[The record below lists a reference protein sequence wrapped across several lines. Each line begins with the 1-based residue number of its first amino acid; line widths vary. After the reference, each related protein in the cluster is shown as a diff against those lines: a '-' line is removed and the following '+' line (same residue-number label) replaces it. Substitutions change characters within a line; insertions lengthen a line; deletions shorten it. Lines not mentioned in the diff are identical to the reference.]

1 VRRVAVTGIGLASP
15 LGIGT
20 EETWSALLH
29 ARSAV
34 GPIEAYDAHS
44 LRTRVGAEV
53 RELNA
58 RDYVKNRRS
67 LRTMTRHD
75 ELAMAAAALAVR
87 DSGLELEDDPE
98 GRNALFTAGN
108 KQVSDPDYF
117 SEASVQARDGDGVAD
132 MHRFAELAYGSVHP
146 LFFIE
151 GIQGAS
157 LFYIS
162 EAYGVR
168 GANTYFSGTAEAG
181 MFAIARGYRAVRRG
195 EAEVALCG
203 GADAP
208 IFWWHMAAWDTAGVL
223 TDRNELGVGA
233 CAPYD
238 RDRDGTVLGEG
249 GAFLVLEELEAAQ
262 ARGAEIYAEVGGV
275 GATSDT
281 GHVMT
286 PDPSGRPVAG
296 AVERA
301 LRAAGATPEEVDY
314 VAAHGSGTR
323 LGDASEA
330 AGLRA
335 VFGRNGLA
343 ASSVKPAA
351 GHLMAAAGAL
361 NAAVAALAI
370 ARGAVPP
377 TLNLE
382 NVDPACEG
390 VDWIP
395 GQAREGPVRQALAL
409 ARGIEGQNVA
419 LALRAV

>member
-1 VRRVAVTGIGLASP
+1 
-15 LGIGT
+15 
-20 EETWSALLH
+20 
-29 ARSAV
+29 
-34 GPIEAYDAHS
+34 
-44 LRTRVGAEV
+44 
-53 RELNA
+53 
-58 RDYVKNRRS
+58 
-67 LRTMTRHD
+67 
-75 ELAMAAAALAVR
+75 
-87 DSGLELEDDPE
+87 
-98 GRNALFTAGN
+98 
-108 KQVSDPDYF
+108 
-117 SEASVQARDGDGVAD
+117 
-132 MHRFAELAYGSVHP
+132 VHP

-151 GIQGAS
+151 GIQGAP

-208 IFWWHMAAWDTAGVL
+208 IFWWHMAAWDTAGML
-223 TDRNELGVGA
+223 TDRNELGAGA

-262 ARGAEIYAEVGGV
+262 ARGAEIYAEVVGV
-275 GATSDT
+275 GATSDV

-286 PDPSGRPVAG
+286 PDPSGRPVGA

-301 LRAAGATPEEVDY
+301 LKAAEISPQDVDY

-323 LGDASEA
+323 LGDTSEA
-330 AGLRA
+330 TGLRA
-335 VFGRNGLA
+335 VFGENGLA
-343 ASSVKPAA
+343 ASSVKPAT

-370 ARGAVPP
+370 ARGAAPP
-377 TLNLE
+377 TLNLKHL
-382 NVDPACEG
+382 DPACEG

-395 GQAREGPVRQALAL
+395 DEAREGPVRQALAL
-409 ARGIEGQNVA
+409 ARGIEGQNIA
-419 LALRAV
+419 LALRTL